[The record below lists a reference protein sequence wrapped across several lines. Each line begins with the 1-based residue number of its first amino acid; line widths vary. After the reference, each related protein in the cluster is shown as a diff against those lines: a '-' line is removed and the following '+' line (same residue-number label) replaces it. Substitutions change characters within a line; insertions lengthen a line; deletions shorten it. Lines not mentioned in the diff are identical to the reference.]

1 MPNRLL
7 PRQGDNAYRGYMLAL
22 WLFGIL
28 VLLKTIISV
37 NSMINARG
45 VATSADGVPL
55 DTFGP
60 EGARAFVNLFALLGL
75 SNLVICILCIVVLAR
90 YRALVPLMFSLLLL
104 QHLARKLIHQAMPT
118 VTTGNP
124 PASVIN
130 LVLLALMVVG
140 LALSLASPDK
150 TRPDS
155 PSKDRENEV

>member
-1 MPNRLL
+1 MNKLL
-7 PRQGDNAYRGYMLAL
+7 PRPADNTYRGYRVAL

-75 SNLVICILCIVVLAR
+75 SNLVICLLCIVVLAR

-130 LVLLALMVVG
+130 LVLLALMVAG
-140 LALSLASPDK
+140 LALSLWSPGK
-150 TRPDS
+150 
-155 PSKDRENEV
+155 SKERNPQ